1 MQASPCERR
10 RTSYCDCSCV
20 HVGLAC
26 RVPFHVT
33 KKRRALEEGVK
44 RNIVA
49 LDKFVALFPY
59 TYIGQEPVEEMF
71 LAALTRF

>member
-10 RTSYCDCSCV
+10 RTSCCDCSCV

-44 RNIVA
+44 RNMVA

-59 TYIGQEPVEEMF
+59 TYIGQEPVEEIF